1 VALADEYN
9 GDSTPDFFFR
19 DKSAVWIVGGDWIQ
33 PQPQRQDNGS
43 APVERYPVEQDGTWG
58 YINAEG
64 DVVIEPQFE
73 DAEPFSGGY
82 ARVVIDGQ
90 PAVIDSTGAV
100 TLRPDVLDLRSLS
113 EGLDAASPPDSDLW
127 GYVDTTG
134 TFAVEPQYDRAF
146 DFSNGRAVVEKNDSF
161 GYIDRTGTFVIEPQF
176 DGARRSGNDRAPVL
190 TGGFVDGSWGY
201 ISRSGGM
208 VIEPQYEEALP
219 FSENRAAV
227 NVSDGMSDEY
237 GFTNPSG
244 DMVIKPEYDAAR
256 SFSNGLAPVQGG
268 STRNGGTLIDPARR

>member
-19 DKSAVWIVGGDWIQ
+19 DKSAVWIVSGDWIQ

-100 TLRPDVLDLRSLS
+100 TLRPDVSDLRSLS

-134 TFAVEPQYDRAF
+134 TFAVEPQFDRAF

-161 GYIDRTGTFVIEPQF
+161 ATSTGP
-176 DGARRSGNDRAPVL
+176 AP
-190 TGGFVDGSWGY
+190 S
-201 ISRSGGM
+201 
-208 VIEPQYEEALP
+208 
-219 FSENRAAV
+219 
-227 NVSDGMSDEY
+227 
-237 GFTNPSG
+237 
-244 DMVIKPEYDAAR
+244 
-256 SFSNGLAPVQGG
+256 
-268 STRNGGTLIDPARR
+268 